1 MPVPAEGMG
10 CRQLPCPPVTRTRVG
25 HAAAWPPDTVTGTPR
40 AGSGVSRVLL
50 GTVKRSDG
58 TTQVTY
64 KHHPLYYFAGDMSAG
79 TANGQGST
87 AFGAAWFV
95 VNASGN
101 AVS

>member
-1 MPVPAEGMG
+1 MAA
-10 CRQLPCPPVTRTRVG
+10 G
-25 HAAAWPPDTVTGTPR
+25 HRDRHAR
-40 AGSGVSRVLL
+40 AGSGICGASRAPS
-50 GTVKRSDG
+50 KRSDG